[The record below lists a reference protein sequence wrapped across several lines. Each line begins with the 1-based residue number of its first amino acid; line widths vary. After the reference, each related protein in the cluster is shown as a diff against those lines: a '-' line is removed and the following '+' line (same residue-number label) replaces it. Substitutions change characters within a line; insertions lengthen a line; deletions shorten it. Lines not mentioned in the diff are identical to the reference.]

1 MPDTHPLESILD
13 QADDI
18 AGEDGK
24 ADLKTLIES
33 FDDRAF
39 GPVLTLLGLLAVSPV
54 GAIPGVPIVLAA
66 VVILFAGQIL
76 FGRTSPWLPGFV
88 GEMSIEEEK
97 ISSMQDKA
105 NDWLARIDGLLR
117 PRIEWAAGGF
127 ARRIAAC
134 IVILLSFV
142 MMPLEAVP
150 FAVAIPAVGITLF
163 GIGLTARDGL
173 VMLCGFTASAVAAI
187 GIWLLL

>member
-1 MPDTHPLESILD
+1 MPDTQPLESILE
-13 QADDI
+13 QADDV
-18 AGEDGK
+18 AGENGK
-24 ADLKTLIES
+24 ADLKALIES
-33 FDDRAF
+33 FGDRAF
-39 GPVLTLLGLLAVSPV
+39 GPVLTLLGLLAISPV

-76 FGRTSPWLPGFV
+76 FGRTSPWLPGFL
-88 GEMSIEEEK
+88 GEMSIKEEK
-97 ISSMQDKA
+97 ISEMQDKA
-105 NDWLARIDGLLR
+105 HGWLARIDGFLR
-117 PRIEWAAGGF
+117 PRIKWATGEV
-127 ARRIAAC
+127 ARRIAAG

-173 VMLCGFTASAVAAI
+173 VMLCGFAASAVAAI
-187 GIWLLL
+187 GIWFLL